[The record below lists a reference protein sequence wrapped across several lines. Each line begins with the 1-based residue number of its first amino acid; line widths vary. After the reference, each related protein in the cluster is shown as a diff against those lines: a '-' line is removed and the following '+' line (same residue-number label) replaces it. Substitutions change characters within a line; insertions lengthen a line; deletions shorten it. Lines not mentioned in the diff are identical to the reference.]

1 MRPYTKGFVRRD
13 FKSNT
18 WYAVL
23 TWMEDG
29 KQRRIS
35 KSTKVRCYPDKQGA
49 KTRDNRGKAKAEQF
63 LARWRS
69 ELVAEE
75 ARTEAETAIPSVGT
89 PLHLYAR
96 SYVEAKER
104 SGKVAHTTIVGY
116 RSHLRHLEGTELGE
130 TPVCKVTPKA
140 VEEWEAMLAENGLA
154 PTTRSHIHVFVKQV
168 FGWGVRRGELARNPL
183 DLVAAPKHPR
193 KPVNSLNADGVKTMY
208 ESLEGEGASGFA
220 TAAKLAV
227 ATGMRQ
233 GEICGLRW
241 IDVDMQGR
249 VIHIHHSLAREKGGH
264 KLGAPKTA
272 TSVRSIPF
280 GDGVAATLEARLEKM
295 QGKCSVCG
303 EWDDALYV
311 CGNPISGTPL
321 NPQVLGREWRTFARI
336 ARLVGSQGEPP
347 RFHDLRHT
355 FATLAIAGKVDPKT
369 VSSLLGH
376 ASIQMTM
383 DVYADALGETKR
395 TAMNELDS
403 VLSPETS
410 PETK

>member
-13 FKSNT
+13 FKTNT

-35 KSTKVRCYPDKQGA
+35 KSTKVRCHPDKPGA
-49 KTRDNRGKAKAEQF
+49 KTRDNRGKTKAEQF
-63 LARWRS
+63 LARWRNKI
-69 ELVAEE
+69 VAEE
-75 ARTEAETAIPSVGT
+75 ARAEKESALPQATD
-89 PLHLYAR
+89 PLYDYAVA
-96 SYVEAKER
+96 YVDAKER
-104 SGKVAHTTIVGY
+104 SGKIAHTTIVGY
-116 RSHLRHLEGTELGE
+116 RSYLRHLSGTDLGAMPTRE
-130 TPVCKVTPKA
+130 VTPSA
-140 VEEWEAMLAENGLA
+140 VEKWEASLTENGLA
-154 PTTRSHIHVFVKQV
+154 PATISHIHVFLKQV
-168 FGWGVRRGELARNPL
+168 FRQGIRRGELTRNPL
-183 DLVAAPKHPR
+183 DLVDAPRRHR
-193 KPVNSLNADGVKTMY
+193 KPVNSLTTDGVRAMYKT
-208 ESLEGEGASGFA
+208 LEGEGTSGFA

-241 IDVDMQGR
+241 HDVDMRGR
-249 VIHIHHSLAREKGGH
+249 VIHVQHSLSKEKGGYR
-264 KLGAPKTA
+264 LGPPKTM
-272 TSVRSIPF
+272 TSVRDIPF
-280 GDGVAATLEARLEKM
+280 GDGVAATLEARLERMKEE
-295 QGKCSVCG
+295 CSICG

-311 CGNPISGTPL
+311 CGNPISGAPL
-321 NPQVLGREWRTFARI
+321 NPQVLGHQWHLFARM
-336 ARLVGSQGEPP
+336 ARLTGSQGEPL

-395 TAMNELDS
+395 VAMDELDG
-403 VLSPETS
+403 VLSPAS
-410 PETK
+410 D